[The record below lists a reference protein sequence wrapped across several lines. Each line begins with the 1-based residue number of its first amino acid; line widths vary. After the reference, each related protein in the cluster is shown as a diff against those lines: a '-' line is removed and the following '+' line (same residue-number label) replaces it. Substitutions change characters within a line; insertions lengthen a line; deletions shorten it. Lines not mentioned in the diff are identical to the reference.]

1 MENKALFGYNGR
13 ILRVNLSEHK
23 ISVEEPPADYYQRYL
38 GGRGFIAPTLL
49 QEMPAKADPF
59 GPDNKLVFAVGPLT
73 GMPFPG
79 SGRNSVGAKSPLTFA
94 FGEAEAGGFWGAEL
108 KRAGFDVVIISG
120 ISSAPV
126 YLWIQDGQAEL
137 RDATP
142 LWGMDVAPT
151 HFAIRKALGDDQI
164 RTAVIGPAGKN

>member
-1 MENKALFGYNGR
+1 MENKTLLGYNGR
-13 ILRVNLSEHK
+13 ILRVNLNERK

-49 QEMPAKADPF
+49 QEMPAKVDPL
-59 GPDNKLVFAVGPLT
+59 GPDNQLVFALGPLT

-108 KRAGFDVVIISG
+108 KRAGFDAIIISG
-120 ISSAPV
+120 ISNAPV
-126 YLWIQDGQAEL
+126 FLWIQDGQVE
-137 RDATP
+137 
-142 LWGMDVAPT
+142 
-151 HFAIRKALGDDQI
+151 
-164 RTAVIGPAGKN
+164 